1 MVPEAR
7 ERMQFLRLN
16 QADKVRDV
24 HRYRKD
30 RRRRIPQRR
39 CRDGS
44 NLLHMTQEVLTRSVE
59 PEGMKDAYDRDWRS

>member
-24 HRYRKD
+24 HRIVKTDTAEY
-30 RRRRIPQRR
+30 PQRR
-39 CRDGS
+39 CRRDGS
-44 NLLHMTQEVLTRSVE
+44 NLLHMTQEW
-59 PEGMKDAYDRDWRS
+59 Y